1 MINGIRFGK
10 YHSYDDFGLIL
21 SSVHIPPANPKT
33 NYVDIPGADGQLDLT
48 EALGCV
54 RYQMREAEFVF
65 TTKPG
70 YDIELTKRLVS
81 NALNGLYCD
90 IIVEKDPEYYWQGRL
105 TVSAY
110 GYEYPVD
117 KITIKATLKPYKLK
131 HNLTVASISNIPY
144 GSSFATSV
152 FCSNDCM
159 PTKPTFINESS
170 NRAIVINLN
179 GYTQTLGPNK
189 IVSYDDVIFSKGINT
204 VKVHT
209 LTTTPESK
217 PLIIKYQEGSL

>member
-21 SSVHIPPANPKT
+21 SSVHIPPATPKT
-33 NYVDIPGADGQLDLT
+33 TYVDIPGADGQIDLT

-70 YDIELTKRLVS
+70 NDIELTKRLVS
-81 NALNGLYCD
+81 NALNGLYCN

-131 HNLTVASISNIPY
+131 HNLTVVGYITNISNV
-144 GSSFATSV
+144 TSKPTV
-152 FCSNDCM
+152 VYCKNDCM
-159 PTKPTFINESS
+159 PTVPTITTGYVDVYVKINGATVVKIPRQSETVNTSL
-170 NRAIVINLN
+170 VLQKGLN
-179 GYTQTLGPNK
+179 KVELYTLADTQPRTA
-189 IVSYDDVIFSKGINT
+189 
-204 VKVHT
+204 
-209 LTTTPESK
+209 
-217 PLIIKYQEGSL
+217 LIKFQEGSL